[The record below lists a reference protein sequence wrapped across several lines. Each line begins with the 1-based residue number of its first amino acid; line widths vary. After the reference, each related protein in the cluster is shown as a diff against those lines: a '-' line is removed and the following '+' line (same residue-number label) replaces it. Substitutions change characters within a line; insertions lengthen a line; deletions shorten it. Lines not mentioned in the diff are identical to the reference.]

1 MINAYFEN
9 IHIQIIKEISRAQQS
24 IKLCVAW
31 FTDVE
36 LYNHILRAQE
46 RGVIVKIVI
55 ANHEFN
61 LIDKNPVDFKELL
74 LNNGT
79 VNYIGNLTNDYTDS
93 LMHHKFCIVD
103 NKVLM
108 TGSYNWTRKARQNDE
123 NLLVIEDEAEVVKSF
138 EETIYWCIE
147 IEFFSWSSV
156 QFLLNIHDTFVAEL
170 IKIRFLRNVFSDEFV
185 CVFDRSFLP

>member
-138 EETIYWCIE
+138 EEKFKNLNPTHIFTIE
-147 IEFFSWSSV
+147 NDKV
-156 QFLLNIHDTFVAEL
+156 LLFPIQDIVKKWDKSTDNNKLSTILDINTITNKF
-170 IKIRFLRNVFSDEFV
+170 
-185 CVFDRSFLP
+185 

>member
-93 LMHHKFCIVD
+93 FMHHKFCIVD

-138 EETIYWCIE
+138 EEKFEHLNPTHIFTIE
-147 IEFFSWSSV
+147 NDKV
-156 QFLLNIHDTFVAEL
+156 LLFPIQDIVKKWDKSTDNNKLSTILDINTITNKF
-170 IKIRFLRNVFSDEFV
+170 
-185 CVFDRSFLP
+185 

>member
-1 MINAYFEN
+1 MINAYFKN
-9 IHIQIIKEISRAQQS
+9 IHTQIIEEISRAQQS

-46 RGVIVKIVI
+46 KGVVVKIII

-61 LIDKNPVDFKELL
+61 LIDKNPIDFKELL

-93 LMHHKFCIVD
+93 LMHHKFCIID
-103 NKVLM
+103 NKILM

-123 NLLVIEDEAEVVKSF
+123 NLLVIKDEAEVVKSF
-138 EETIYWCIE
+138 EEKFEHLNPTHTFAIENDKVLLFPIKDIVKKWDKSIDGNKLSTILDINT
-147 IEFFSWSSV
+147 ITNKF
-156 QFLLNIHDTFVAEL
+156 
-170 IKIRFLRNVFSDEFV
+170 
-185 CVFDRSFLP
+185 